1 MARSIA
7 GLRVRHAQRTTDHA
21 RSAVAE
27 RAVDFELCLSLAR
40 ALLSRRDVVIAPA
53 ETLSDMAITASHGT
67 RTLRA
72 VLTIASRVL
81 GGGDSFDRRVLLAV
95 RAAAKGLLR
104 AKIQYRSAL
113 RRHPALG
120 ANERVLLNS
129 CVERARALIE
139 ALSAEPAASG
149 DRASGIWTK
158 PGALG
163 WGDER
168 PGVRRVQ
175 PSEQLESGMRFS
187 TAVGD
192 ER

>member
-7 GLRVRHAQRTTDHA
+7 ALRVRHAQRTTDHA
-21 RSAVAE
+21 RAAVAA
-27 RAVDFELCLSLAR
+27 RAVDFELCLSIAR
-40 ALLSRRDVVIAPA
+40 ALLSRRDVLIAPA
-53 ETLSDMAITASHGT
+53 ETLSEMAISASHGT

-81 GGGDSFDRRVLLAV
+81 GAGDGFDRRVLLAV

-113 RRHPALG
+113 RRRPAL
-120 ANERVLLNS
+120 AVDERALLNS
-129 CVERARALIE
+129 CVERARALLD
-139 ALSAEPAASG
+139 ALRAEPVESG
-149 DRASGIWTK
+149 DRSSGIWAK
-158 PGALG
+158 AGAAG

-168 PGVRRVQ
+168 PDVRRVL
-175 PSEQLESGMRFS
+175 PSEQLESGLRFS
-187 TAVGD
+187 SAVGD

>member
-7 GLRVRHAQRTTDHA
+7 ALRVRHAQRSTEHA
-21 RSAVAE
+21 RTAVAE
-27 RAVDFELCLSLAR
+27 RAVDFELCLSIVR

-53 ETLSDMAITASHGT
+53 ETLSDMAISASHGT

-72 VLTIASRVL
+72 VLAIASRVL
-81 GGGDSFDRRVLLAV
+81 GSGDGFEQRVLLAA

-113 RRHPALG
+113 RRHPVLG
-120 ANERVLLNS
+120 ADERALLNS
-129 CVERARALIE
+129 CVDRARALID
-139 ALSAEPAASG
+139 ALSAEPAQCG
-149 DRASGIWTK
+149 DRSSGIWSK
-158 PGALG
+158 DGVAG
-163 WGDER
+163 WGEQR

-175 PSEQLESGMRFS
+175 PNEQIESGMRFS
-187 TAVGD
+187 NAVGD